1 MAATN
6 RSLQNQI
13 TPCRR
18 AVTAPVRYSGSG
30 LAKCRPSQRIY
41 GRTQASIYR
50 QVVEELSRGRKQ
62 THWMWFIFPQIA
74 GLGFSE
80 MAQRFAIGSHAEAIA
95 YLKHDL
101 LGPRLLE
108 CTRLVLAASE
118 KTITDIL
125 GSPDDM
131 KFRSCMTLF
140 GAVSKQEIFAEA
152 IAAFYPDGKD
162 RATLEILE
170 TSRRLS

>member
-1 MAATN
+1 M
-6 RSLQNQI
+6 SDSFDLQ
-13 TPCRR
+13 RFVD
-18 AVTAPVRYSGSG
+18 A
-30 LAKCRPSQRIY
+30 
-41 GRTQASIYR
+41 QASIYR

-74 GLGFSE
+74 GLGFSAR
-80 MAQRFAIGSHAEAIA
+80 AQRFAIGSHGEAVA
-95 YLKHDL
+95 YLEHDL
-101 LGPRLLE
+101 LGPRLV
-108 CTRLVLAASE
+108 LVMAASE
-118 KTITDIL
+118 KPVTDIL

-140 GAVSKQEIFAEA
+140 DAVSKQEIFAEA
-152 IAAFYPDGKD
+152 IAAFYPEGKD